1 MKTLPLLATLL
12 LALTFGI
19 STLTADDSTAPAVT
33 AAKGWLTLIDNQEY
47 AKSWEEA
54 APFFKDSVP
63 QSQWETMIALVR
75 TPLGKVES
83 REFIAAQPITSLPD
97 APEGEYVVIQFKT
110 RFADKPDSVET
121 IVPMKSEGVWR
132 VSGYFIK

>member
-1 MKTLPLLATLL
+1 MKPLPLLATLL
-12 LALTFGI
+12 LTLTFGT

-33 AAKGWLTLIDNQEY
+33 AAKEWLTLVDNQEY

-54 APFFKDSVP
+54 APFFKNAVP
-63 QSQWETMIALVR
+63 QPQWEAMIAPVR

-83 REFIAAQPITSLPD
+83 RELIAAQATTSLPG

-110 RFADKPDSVET
+110 HFANNPDSIET
-121 IVPMKSEGVWR
+121 ITPMKSEGVWR